1 MSVLTLAIIIV
12 FIAGYVCIAIESVTH
27 INKAAD
33 EEIEEFVKDME
44 EHCLDNN
51 T

>member
-1 MSVLTLAIIIV
+1 MEGSYGKVP
-12 FIAGYVCIAIESVTH
+12 H

-44 EHCLDNN
+44 EHCLDPD